1 MKVEVIKNRI
11 MKKVLLGVLGIFL
24 FTGMSYAA
32 DLEAAVVDSDPG
44 ESTGE
49 INLDVTGGASPFVYN
64 WTGPGGFTSTDEDLT
79 GLEAGT
85 YIVTV
90 TDQYCGTAT
99 LEVEVTN
106 GNHSSIDEETPFEI
120 SVYPNPTNGL
130 VNIQSSVPVNIV
142 VYNVVGEKI
151 LTATNTK
158 QIDLS
163 NQPRGIYM
171 VQLSSD
177 KGVVTRKVTLQ

>member
-1 MKVEVIKNRI
+1 
-11 MKKVLLGVLGIFL
+11 MKKVLLGVIGTFL
-24 FTGMSYAA
+24 FVGMSYAA
-32 DLEAAVVDSDPG
+32 DLEVVVTESDPG

-49 INLDVTGGASPFVYN
+49 ISLDVTGGAAPFVYN

-79 GLEAGT
+79 DLEAGT

-90 TDQYCGTAT
+90 TDNYCGIAT

-106 GNHSSIDEETPFEI
+106 GDHISIKEEAPFEI
-120 SVYPNPTNGL
+120 SIYPNPTKGL
-130 VNIQSSVPVNIV
+130 VNIQSSVPVDIV
-142 VYNVVGEKI
+142 VYNVVGEII
-151 LTATNTK
+151 LSAKNAN

-171 VQLSSD
+171 VQLTSD
-177 KGVVTRKVTLQ
+177 KGTVTRKVTLQ